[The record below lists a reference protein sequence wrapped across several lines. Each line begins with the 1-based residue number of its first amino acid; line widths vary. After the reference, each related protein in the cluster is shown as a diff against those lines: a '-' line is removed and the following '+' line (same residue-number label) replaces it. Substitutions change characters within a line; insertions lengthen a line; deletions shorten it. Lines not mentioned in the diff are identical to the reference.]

1 MQRGPIITKMLGTK
15 LLTHREQRKLFQV
28 YQIEQTK
35 LLKQC
40 ANYEAFRI
48 QLKHVLNGRIDSSGD
63 FESTSRRFTPE
74 STKKENALTL
84 RYLKELTK
92 ILDEPRST
100 TKIKSL
106 LQKVQLS
113 GTVVFSACE
122 GIKAQSA
129 VLNEYHKVLTD
140 ITKCLGLKDTDE
152 TEIAIEQMLNDKS
165 IIYTLVEQTSDP
177 ASSKKLVTNAMQVL
191 KKLSSKLLVEYSSG
205 YRQSM
210 DLVLGVISESSANVK
225 RIRDVLVTRNMS
237 LILRNVQKFRDRG
250 MSEEDLIQEGA
261 IGLLCA
267 IDKYDL
273 NKNTQFSTYATW
285 WINMKIHRSIWNY
298 ARTIRIPV
306 SIEGNINVV
315 NKIIQKL
322 TLNLGRAPTNAQ
334 ILTEGKAQGR
344 SLSLVAIKKAK
355 DAVIV
360 KCELPND
367 KSQTNDYFTDK
378 STNVVEALHTKQIR
392 SILREVL
399 AKLDP
404 QEEMIIRLRYGIGEM
419 DNPRVFE
426 QIAERMG
433 VSKSQVQKVHEKSLN
448 SLKRLLKEVL

>member
-1 MQRGPIITKMLGTK
+1 M
-15 LLTHREQRKLFQV
+15 
-28 YQIEQTK
+28 
-35 LLKQC
+35 
-40 ANYEAFRI
+40 
-48 QLKHVLNGRIDSSGD
+48 
-63 FESTSRRFTPE
+63 
-74 STKKENALTL
+74 
-84 RYLKELTK
+84 
-92 ILDEPRST
+92 
-100 TKIKSL
+100 
-106 LQKVQLS
+106 
-113 GTVVFSACE
+113 
-122 GIKAQSA
+122 
-129 VLNEYHKVLTD
+129 
-140 ITKCLGLKDTDE
+140 
-152 TEIAIEQMLNDKS
+152 
-165 IIYTLVEQTSDP
+165 
-177 ASSKKLVTNAMQVL
+177 
-191 KKLSSKLLVEYSSG
+191 
-205 YRQSM
+205 
-210 DLVLGVISESSANVK
+210 
-225 RIRDVLVTRNMS
+225 
-237 LILRNVQKFRDRG
+237 
-250 MSEEDLIQEGA
+250 
-261 IGLLCA
+261 
-267 IDKYDL
+267 
-273 NKNTQFSTYATW
+273 
-285 WINMKIHRSIWNY
+285 
-298 ARTIRIPV
+298 

-322 TLNLGRAPTNAQ
+322 TLNLGHAPTNAQ

-378 STNVVEALHTKQIR
+378 STNVIEALHTKQIR